1 MTVATILKDKG
12 ANIIS
17 ASPNDTLSDIC
28 TILGERRIGAVMV
41 LNPDESIAGIVS
53 ERDVVGAI
61 SREGAAVL
69 ERSVADFMTRN
80 VVTCKS
86 EDSINDV
93 MSKMT
98 TGRFRHV
105 PVLDDGKLIGLISIG
120 DVIKERIVQAER
132 DAEEMRSYISMA

>member
-17 ASPNDTLSDIC
+17 ASPNDTLSNIC
-28 TILGERRIGAVMV
+28 AILGERRIGAVMV
-41 LNPDESIAGIVS
+41 LNTDESIAGIVS
-53 ERDVVGAI
+53 ERDIVGAI

-105 PVLDDGKLIGLISIG
+105 PVLDEGKLIGLISIG